1 MAQDEGSRSEGVAE
15 HLNLR
20 CRQAVRVAASGA
32 PGGVQAFAARLRREA
47 DTFAVD
53 GGTRMAGFLNALA
66 RLVEGAPL
74 ELAIEGVQD
83 PFRTGLRS
91 VAADMAEAR
100 RRAAPTA
107 ETEPPEAEAVAQ
119 LASRVATV
127 LRARDR
133 NAARALAEALDEAG
147 RTPGLDPDAGD
158 YLLVLRDVLA
168 GRKVQAQALALAE
181 PYRSAYFSLDLLMR
195 GASPLPALLERVRH
209 NAVLVLASGNPEA
222 RAALDAVLADLEA
235 RARHA
240 DGAPPR
246 LADFVAAVRDL
257 LGDGAGTVA
266 AGTVAPAGVGAAWQ
280 PRRFDDAHLDAAWQ
294 GIGRV
299 GASTAVDEL

>member
-1 MAQDEGSRSEGVAE
+1 MAQADDSRSEGVAE

-47 DTFAVD
+47 ETFAVD

-91 VAADMAEAR
+91 VAADMADAR
-100 RRAAPTA
+100 RRAAPA
-107 ETEPPEAEAVAQ
+107 AATEPPEAEAVAQ

-147 RTPGLDPDAGD
+147 RTTGLDPDAGD

-209 NAVLVLASGNPEA
+209 NAVLVLASGSQEA
-222 RAALDAVLADLEA
+222 RAALYAVLDDLEA
-235 RARHA
+235 RARRA
-240 DGAPPR
+240 DGVPAQ

-257 LGDGAGTVA
+257 LGDGAATRDA
-266 AGTVAPAGVGAAWQ
+266 AGVGAAWK
-280 PRRFDDAHLDAAWQ
+280 PRRFDDAHLDAAWL
-294 GIGRV
+294 GIGQV
-299 GASTAVDEL
+299 GATGR